1 MRLYDIEVSDLHGR
15 PTTLGEHRGQV
26 LLAVNVASRCGYTP
40 QYAALAA
47 LHRRYASEGF
57 AVLGFPSNQFL
68 QERGD
73 AQSILACAAG
83 YDADFPL
90 YGKLRVNGRRR
101 HPLYQLLTATPD
113 QAGRAGRV
121 RWNFEKFLID
131 RTGQPLVRF
140 RTGTTPD
147 APELVAATEQALR
160 S

>member
-131 RTGQPLVRF
+131 RNGRVASRF
-140 RTGTTPD
+140 SPKVTPGD
-147 APELVAATEQALR
+147 ESLLNAIEGIL
-160 S
+160 